1 MSKVIKQ
8 MEMDAL
14 KKDFNGVRDL
24 VVLSVR
30 KLSATADQAL
40 RATLR
45 KKNIRL
51 RVIKNSLTRKVFGEM
66 GLNVPDDSPYWLGPT
81 TFAWGANSLAELSKA
96 IDGELK
102 GLKTAP
108 LYRDRVAVKGAVAD
122 GQVVTYEAALK
133 MPTRAEAIGSVLAAL
148 LGAGGA
154 IAGCLVGPASQV
166 ASQIQKISEKEPAG
180 EAAPPAGGPGPE
192 APPAPAG

>member
-14 KKDFNGVRDL
+14 KKTFDGVRDL
-24 VVLSVR
+24 VVLSVS
-30 KLSATADQAL
+30 KLNATADQAL

-51 RVIKNSLTRKVFGEM
+51 RVVKNSLTRKVFGEM
-66 GLNVPDDSPYWLGPT
+66 GLNVPDDSPFWLGPT
-81 TFAWGANSLAELSKA
+81 TFAWGANSLADLSKA
-96 IDGELK
+96 LDGELK

-108 LYRDRVAVKGAVAD
+108 IYRDKVTVKGAIAD

-133 MPTRAEAIGSVLAAL
+133 MPTKAEAIGSVIAAL
-148 LGAGGA
+148 LGAGSA

-166 ASQIQKISEKEPAG
+166 ASQIQKISEKEPAAEAG
-180 EAAPPAGGPGPE
+180 VAPAAEAAPA
-192 APPAPAG
+192 APAAG